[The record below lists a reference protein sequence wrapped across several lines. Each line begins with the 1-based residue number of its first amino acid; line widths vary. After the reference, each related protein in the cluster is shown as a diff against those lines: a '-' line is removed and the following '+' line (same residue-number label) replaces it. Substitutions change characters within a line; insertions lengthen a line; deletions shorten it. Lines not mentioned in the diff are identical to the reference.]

1 MLPAQDSLSK
11 NSSFGNLIALPLQGK
26 ALQDGNSAFIDC
38 NWNAYSNQWEILF
51 RKPRLSQEFLEEKIK
66 EWSNPIDDIVADA
79 DESDREKP
87 WNRIHHFN
95 KNDVQTV
102 DKVALEFTSQSNFS
116 FMKQILYKIKFLRVF
131 LSFNSPLFSL
141 IFASFFKFI
150 HAYVSPTFISIRAF
164 PYICVYRKP

>member
-1 MLPAQDSLSK
+1 MFGGYVVKHYFCIRNSGCSSARLEYASGGRVVASSNLVATTKNKLPQMWKL
-11 NSSFGNLIALPLQGK
+11 
-26 ALQDGNSAFIDC
+26 
-38 NWNAYSNQWEILF
+38 
-51 RKPRLSQEFLEEKIK
+51 
-66 EWSNPIDDIVADA
+66 
-79 DESDREKP
+79 
-87 WNRIHHFN
+87 
-95 KNDVQTV
+95 QTV

-116 FMKQILYKIKFLRVF
+116 FMKLILYKIKFLRVF